1 METLQLQAKV
11 FITEPD
17 QIHHTKGKMLF
28 LTCIILYARLSKH
41 ILRRIFDNLRVD
53 ENISGIQNLRR
64 HRTRLRLFAE
74 SISGKEIVA
83 KFSLLLW
90 LFHE

>member
-28 LTCIILYARLSKH
+28 LTCIILYARLSKR
-41 ILRRIFDNLRVD
+41 IRRIFDNLRVD

-74 SISGKEIVA
+74 SISGKEVVA
-83 KFSLLLW
+83 KFPLLLW